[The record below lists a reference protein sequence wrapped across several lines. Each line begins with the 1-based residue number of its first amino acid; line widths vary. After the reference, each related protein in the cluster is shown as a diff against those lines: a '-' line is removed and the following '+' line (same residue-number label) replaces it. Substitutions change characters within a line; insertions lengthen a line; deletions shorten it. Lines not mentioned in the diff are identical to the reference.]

1 MGERKMLSMGIRCNL
16 CGNFMYRGT
25 KVNARKEDV
34 IAEKYLGSQIQIYRF
49 YFRCSQCAAEIIM
62 KPDPQN
68 SDYVVE
74 SGSTRN
80 FEPWRDE
87 DERVEKE
94 KREREIEEMRDP
106 MKSLE
111 NTTMDSKRTM
121 DNLAN
126 LEELKSIK
134 SRYATIKQDATLE
147 ALNCTAVEKEKKLD
161 EEDEAQIKS
170 IITHNSRNYVQR
182 IREENI
188 DDDVMCEHL
197 VTELVEAYCGG
208 NSVLEA

>member
-1 MGERKMLSMGIRCNL
+1 MLSMGIRCNL

-34 IAEKYLGSQIQIYRF
+34 VAEKYLGSQIQIYRF

-62 KPDPQN
+62 KTDPQN
-68 SDYVVE
+68 SHYVVE

-94 KREREIEEMRDP
+94 KREREIEGMRDP

-111 NTTMDSKRTM
+111 NRTMDSKRTM
-121 DNLAN
+121 DNLAD

-134 SRYATIKQDATLE
+134 SRHATIKQDATLE
-147 ALNCTAVEKEKKLD
+147 ALNCTAVEKVK
-161 EEDEAQIKS
+161 I
-170 IITHNSRNYVQR
+170 
-182 IREENI
+182 
-188 DDDVMCEHL
+188 
-197 VTELVEAYCGG
+197 
-208 NSVLEA
+208 